1 MKGSSSMRLG
11 ISSYCL
17 CPNLRDGKMTIFDV
31 IRWAADH
38 DCQHIEFVPFY
49 LDFLANPELI
59 DRVREACAEANLP
72 ISTYSLNADLLKPD
86 LEERRAEIQR
96 VKTHID
102 VAHRLGL
109 TKMRHDV
116 ASFRRPMSSNTP
128 QNFMK
133 EFPLMV
139 EGVREVADYAASYGM
154 TTTLENHGFFVNG
167 SDRVISLLEA
177 VDRKNVRMTI
187 DVGNFLC
194 VDERGENAVKKCLPY
209 ADMIHLKDFYI
220 RDKARLAGVGGLFD
234 CDNGSWFETV
244 GGSMLRGAILGQGD
258 LNIWKILGDVKHAG
272 YDGDISIEFEGM
284 EPCEAATET
293 CLRTARTIWE
303 QV

>member
-1 MKGSSSMRLG
+1 MRLG

-17 CPNLRDGKMTIFDV
+17 CPNLREGKMTIFDV
-31 IRWAADH
+31 IDWAVAH
-38 DCQHIEFVPFY
+38 GCQQIEFVPFY
-49 LDFLANPELI
+49 LDFVENPELI
-59 DRVREACAEANLP
+59 DQVREKCASVGLP

-96 VKTHID
+96 VKDHID
-102 VAHRLGL
+102 IAHRLGL
-109 TKMRHDV
+109 KKMRHDV

-128 QNFMK
+128 QNFVK
-133 EFPLMV
+133 EFPWMV
-139 EGVREVADYAASYGM
+139 EGVRELADYAAGYGM

-167 SDRVISLLEA
+167 SDRVITLIEA
-177 VDRKNVRMTI
+177 AERPNIRMTV

-194 VDERGENAVKKCLPY
+194 VDERGENAVKKCIPY

-234 CDNGSWFETV
+234 CDNGSWFETI
-244 GGSMLRGAILGQGD
+244 GGSMLRGSILGQGD
-258 LNIWKILGDVKHAG
+258 LDIWKILGTIKHMG

-284 EPCEAATET
+284 EPCEYATET
-293 CLRTARTIWE
+293 CLQTARTIWE

>member
-139 EGVREVADYAASYGM
+139 EGVRELADYAASYGM
-154 TTTLENHGFFVNG
+154 TTTRENHGFSISGTKPVWPASAVFLTATTAPG
-167 SDRVISLLEA
+167 SR
-177 VDRKNVRMTI
+177 
-187 DVGNFLC
+187 
-194 VDERGENAVKKCLPY
+194 P
-209 ADMIHLKDFYI
+209 
-220 RDKARLAGVGGLFD
+220 
-234 CDNGSWFETV
+234 
-244 GGSMLRGAILGQGD
+244 
-258 LNIWKILGDVKHAG
+258 
-272 YDGDISIEFEGM
+272 
-284 EPCEAATET
+284 
-293 CLRTARTIWE
+293 
-303 QV
+303 